1 MSGKGDDCP
10 RKWTTGSSAGNR
22 HVVARDSRPA
32 KFSKGYLAG
41 VFALRCTWAEG
52 ARNRFENDYSTAG
65 QTTARRTLPRNLFV
79 YANGQSTVAPPLRH
93 PPRLVSP
100 RVSAITCFSSRLRPP
115 TFVPLSLAHGP
126 FVRKITP
133 PAPYSLPLGVRL
145 LLLRRGKQ
153 RRSLAVLLIFVRIF
167 FFVFF
172 FFKTERKKFKTATL
186 SFF

>member
-115 TFVPLSLAHGP
+115 TFVPLSLARP
-126 FVRKITP
+126 VRSKNNTTCPLLP
-133 PAPYSLPLGVRL
+133 PPRSTSAPAETRETETIARGIID
-145 LLLRRGKQ
+145 LR
-153 RRSLAVLLIFVRIF
+153 
-167 FFVFF
+167 
-172 FFKTERKKFKTATL
+172 
-186 SFF
+186 